1 MNPPLSSAHLISFW
15 ARCQLYGWE
24 ESYHNALLETDRSK
38 LRERI
43 DAAQTAID
51 RRLQQIN
58 GGHDS
63 AEERRA
69 IQHAMAGLNVL
80 RVEVSTNH
88 SRT

>member
-1 MNPPLSSAHLISFW
+1 M
-15 ARCQLYGWE
+15 YGWE
-24 ESYHNALLETDRSK
+24 ESYQSAMLETDRSK
-38 LRERI
+38 LQDRI

-63 AEERRA
+63 VEERRA
-69 IQHAMAGLNVL
+69 IRDALAALKVL
-80 RVEVSTNH
+80 SAEVSNNHNGH